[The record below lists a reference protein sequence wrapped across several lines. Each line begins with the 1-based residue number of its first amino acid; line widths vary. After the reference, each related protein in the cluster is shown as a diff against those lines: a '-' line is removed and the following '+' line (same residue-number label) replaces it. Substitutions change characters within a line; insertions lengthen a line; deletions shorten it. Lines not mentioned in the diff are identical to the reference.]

1 MEPGFNTTLGFD
13 EQTVDGG
20 GDPNSL
26 ILKQGRYSIKDNT
39 DTWGY
44 TYGKTNTTKGISMVA
59 ANFETIGSAVSA
71 QEVQLV
77 NGTLLINA
85 MGDVSDL

>member
-1 MEPGFNTTLGFD
+1 
-13 EQTVDGG
+13 
-20 GDPNSL
+20 
-26 ILKQGRYSIKDNT
+26 
-39 DTWGY
+39 
-44 TYGKTNTTKGISMVA
+44 MVA